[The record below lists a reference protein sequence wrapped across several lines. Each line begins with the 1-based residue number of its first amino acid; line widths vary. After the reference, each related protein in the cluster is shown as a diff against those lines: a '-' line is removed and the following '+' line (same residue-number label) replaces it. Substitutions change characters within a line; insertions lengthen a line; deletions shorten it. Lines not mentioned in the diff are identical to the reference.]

1 MRQTNEQRK
10 ATAYLRLIADG
21 YRVELDAEGWPTV
34 PGRLGRVEY
43 HDDTDLAV
51 FTNRRRLH
59 VRILAIPAIKRH
71 QTGDEELRAVFPPQA
86 LPQVAKT
93 INARRK
99 RAVSAASLRN
109 LSPSAGA
116 ATRFRLAP
124 LETSA

>member
-10 ATAYLRLIADG
+10 ATAYLRAIASS
-21 YRVELDAEGWPTV
+21 YRVELDAEGWPMV
-34 PGRLGRVEY
+34 PGRLGRIEY
-43 HDDTDLAV
+43 HDETDVVV

-59 VRILAIPAIKRH
+59 ARLLAIPSIQPH
-71 QTGDEELRAVFPPQA
+71 QTGDEELRAVFPSQA

-109 LSPSAGA
+109 LNTSAGV

>member
-10 ATAYLRLIADG
+10 ATAYLLAIAGG
-21 YRVELDAEGWPTV
+21 YRVELDAEGWPMV
-34 PGRLGRVEY
+34 PGRLSRIEY
-43 HDDTDLAV
+43 HDDTDVAV

-59 VRILAIPAIKRH
+59 ARLLAIPSIQPH
-71 QTGDEELRAVFPPQA
+71 QTGDEELRAVFPSQA

-109 LSPSAGA
+109 LNTSAGV

-124 LETSA
+124 LEISA